1 MTIKKLVLLPL
12 LLASLVGCANSYT
25 VGNDFPE
32 QNVSKISDGQTSS
45 NELVSLFG
53 EPYSKMAISE
63 TQERW
68 LYMLSSGQTD
78 AQKEGSL
85 IDDVIEPAEHKHKML
100 SVLVS
105 GDVVISHKF
114 VDGLLYN

>member
-1 MTIKKLVLLPL
+1 MTMKKFALLPL
-12 LLASLVGCANSYT
+12 LLVSLVGCSNSYT
-25 VGNDFPE
+25 VGDDFPE
-32 QNVSKISDGQTSS
+32 QNVSQISDGQTTTST
-45 NELVSLFG
+45 LVSLFG
-53 EPYSKMAISE
+53 EPYSKVAISE

-78 AQKEGSL
+78 AQKQSSL
-85 IDDVIEPAEHKHKML
+85 IDDVIAPAEHKHKML

-105 GDVVISHKF
+105 GDVVTSHKY